1 MIFDLN
7 GNPTCK
13 CRFIHVKASSYMR
26 SLFISNISKD
36 TNKIP
41 LQTKINI
48 VYKEKFCRKEKNVYL
63 CIAEEKSS
71 LDAAL
76 AEGKKSLHL
85 LSYATRV
92 RSYSSVG

>member
-13 CRFIHVKASSYMR
+13 GRFIHVKAGSYMQR
-26 SLFISNISKD
+26 PFISNISKD
-36 TNKIP
+36 NNKIP

-48 VYKEKFCRKEKNVYL
+48 VNKEKFCRKEKNVYL

-76 AEGKKSLHL
+76 AEGRKSPSHPQLRNPRTVL
-85 LSYATRV
+85 
-92 RSYSSVG
+92 